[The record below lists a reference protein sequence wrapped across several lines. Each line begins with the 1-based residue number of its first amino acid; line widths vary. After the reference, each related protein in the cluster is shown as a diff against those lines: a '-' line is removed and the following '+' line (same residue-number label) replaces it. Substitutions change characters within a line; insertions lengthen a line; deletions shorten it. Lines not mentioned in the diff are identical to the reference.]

1 MAPVPIGEPVRVTAQ
16 VTRTDDRQATA
27 EATMQDESGML
38 LAHAR
43 ADLVEA
49 RPEYFLS
56 TPLGRAR
63 GLDWLNGG

>member
-1 MAPVPIGEPVRVTAQ
+1 MRVTAQ
-16 VTRTDDRQATA
+16 VTGIDDRQATA
-27 EATMQDESGML
+27 EATVQDGSGML

-56 TPLGRAR
+56 TPQGRAR
-63 GLDWLNGG
+63 GLDWLADG